1 MADSTN
7 ASSSKILKRKE
18 VSDSR
23 NLKNKKNRIKQEND
37 DLIIDQLMQIKIEE
51 RKMALQE
58 QATADQKVQ
67 RNLSL
72 KIW

>member
-7 ASSSKILKRKE
+7 ASSSKVLKRKE

-23 NLKNKKNRIKQEND
+23 NLKNKKNHVEQEND
-37 DLIIDQLMQIKIEE
+37 DPTVDQLMQIEIEE

-58 QATADQKVQ
+58 
-67 RNLSL
+67 RGSSGN
-72 KIW
+72 